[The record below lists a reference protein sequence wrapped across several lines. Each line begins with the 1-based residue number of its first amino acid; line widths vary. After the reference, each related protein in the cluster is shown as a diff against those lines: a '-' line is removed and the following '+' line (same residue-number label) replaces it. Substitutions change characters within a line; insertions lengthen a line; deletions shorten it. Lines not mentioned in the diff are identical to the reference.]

1 MRSKLHHFMGHLWY
15 SEELD
20 KVGSMGITATGDV
33 QIEYVDD
40 DGYSRPRRWRPRE
53 VELIAADDPRNRY
66 AKEEG
71 EVLR

>member
-1 MRSKLHHFMGHLWY
+1 MRSKLHHVMSTLWY

-20 KVGSMGITATGDV
+20 KVGSMSITATGDV

-40 DGYSRPRRWRPRE
+40 DGHSRPRCWRPRE
-53 VELIAADDPRNRY
+53 VELIAADDSRNRY
-66 AKEEG
+66 VKEQG